1 MIVYVQHIDD
11 IVICQMHGEK
21 HIKLRSPSSGFF
33 CNHISGNCLTE
44 GSGVAPAS
52 QLISLSPTL
61 FSAATTTAATAAT
74 TTTKKKTQ
82 TSTRKRRRSKQ
93 VNNKKQPSLN
103 FKLSYGQGHV
113 HSRHDLNHHRLMA
126 PCCFQI
132 HLRPPRLPGWRFVW
146 EVGRDHGFFK
156 SEMEMI
162 F

>member
-52 QLISLSPTL
+52 QLISISPTL
-61 FSAATTTAATAAT
+61 FSAATK
-74 TTTKKKTQ
+74 TTKKKN
-82 TSTRKRRRSKQ
+82 KKKKKKQ
-93 VNNKKQPSLN
+93 ASNNKKQPSLN
-103 FKLSYGQGHV
+103 FRFVRPRHV

-132 HLRPPRLPGWRFVW
+132 HLRPPRLPGWRFVCSGW
-146 EVGRDHGFFK
+146 SFFGSLEIW
-156 SEMEMI
+156 SEMA
-162 F
+162 